1 MSSTAAR
8 AEGRPGS
15 RSPLNWLTQQGL
27 TGMGRREALT
37 GYLFILP
44 TYLGFLLFV
53 LGPVTASLGL
63 SMFDW
68 DLLAQKSPRFVGSR
82 NFADSTADARLL
94 TSFRNTLTS
103 VLCA

>member
-1 MSSTAAR
+1 MSTTTGR

-53 LGPVTASLGL
+53 LGPVIASLGL
-63 SMFDW
+63 SFYDW
-68 DLLAQKSPRFVGSR
+68 DLLAQKAPRFVGLQ
-82 NFADSTADARLL
+82 NFANLAEDARLL
-94 TSFRNTLTS
+94 TAFRNTALF
-103 VLCA
+103 VV